1 MRAKFLPDTLTLS
14 ILSAVILANLL
25 PCQGQAAV
33 AFSWAANG
41 AISLLFFMHGAKLPR
56 ATLIAGAMHWRLH
69 LLIFGC
75 TFAVFPLLGLTLKPI
90 LSLLV
95 TPILYTGI
103 LFLCILPSTIQAS
116 ITFTAVA
123 KGNVAAAICSAPA
136 SNLLGILITPL
147 FASLIFSQ
155 HGVDHALWLSAVK
168 QIAFL
173 LLVPF
178 IIGQMTRRWL
188 AASFERHARPLKWL
202 EQCVI
207 PLVAYT
213 AFSEAVVQGLWSQV
227 APRSLLGLIIVNGV
241 LLMLGLIV
249 TGYLSKLAGFS
260 QADRITILFC
270 GSQRSLGS
278 GVAIAQIVFAGYT
291 VGVAILPL
299 MLFHPMQLIVGSL
312 LAQYYRAR
320 ATPYKLASLSS
331 RD

>member
-1 MRAKFLPDTLTLS
+1 MRAKFQPNFLTLS
-14 ILSAVILANLL
+14 ILSAVILANFL
-25 PCQGQAAV
+25 PCQGEATV

-41 AISLLFFMHGAKLPR
+41 AISLIFFLHGAKLPR

-75 TFAVFPLLGLTLKPI
+75 TFAMFPLLGLALQPI
-90 LSLLV
+90 LSPLV
-95 TPILYTGI
+95 TPTLYTGV

-116 ITFTAVA
+116 ITFTAIA

-155 HGVDHALWLSAVK
+155 HGINHALWLSSVK
-168 QIAFL
+168 QVTLL

-178 IIGQMTRRWL
+178 IIGQIACRWL
-188 AASFERHARPLKWL
+188 AASFERHARPLEWI
-202 EQCVI
+202 EQCAL

-213 AFSEAVVQGLWSQV
+213 AFSEAVVQGLWSQI
-227 APRSLLGLIIVNGV
+227 APHSLLGLIVVNGALLV
-241 LLMLGLIV
+241 LALIV
-249 TGYLSKLAGFS
+249 TGYLSKLAGFT

-270 GSQRSLGS
+270 GSQRSLAS
-278 GVAIAQIVFAGYT
+278 GVAIAQIVFAGYA
-291 VGVAILPL
+291 VGIAILPL
-299 MLFHPMQLIVGSL
+299 LLFHPMQLIVGSL
-312 LAQYYRAR
+312 LAQYYRTR
-320 ATPYKLASLSS
+320 AKPYKLAPLSS